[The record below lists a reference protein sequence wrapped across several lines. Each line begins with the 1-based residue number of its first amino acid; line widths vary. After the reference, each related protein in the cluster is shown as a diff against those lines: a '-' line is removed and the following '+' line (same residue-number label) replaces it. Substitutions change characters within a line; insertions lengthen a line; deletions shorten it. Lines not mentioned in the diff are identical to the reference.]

1 MYVCTHPR
9 NGFTRCVAFN
19 IRRYYIMKMFAC
31 LNIADGCGLQTVA
44 EAIRNIRLHANWIFD
59 YDNLWEELAELDDE
73 FFDYDLDYV
82 DSIATALEK
91 INKKDN
97 TNLKFG

>member
-1 MYVCTHPR
+1 MIT
-9 NGFTRCVAFN
+9 F
-19 IRRYYIMKMFAC
+19 
-31 LNIADGCGLQTVA
+31 
-44 EAIRNIRLHANWIFD
+44 
-59 YDNLWEELAELDDE
+59 WEELAELDDE
-73 FFDYDLDYV
+73 FLNYDLDYV

>member
-1 MYVCTHPR
+1 
-9 NGFTRCVAFN
+9 
-19 IRRYYIMKMFAC
+19 MKMFTC

-44 EAIRNIRLHANWIFD
+44 EAVRNIRLHATWTFD

-73 FFDYDLDYV
+73 FFDYDLDYD
-82 DSIATALEK
+82 DSIVTALEK